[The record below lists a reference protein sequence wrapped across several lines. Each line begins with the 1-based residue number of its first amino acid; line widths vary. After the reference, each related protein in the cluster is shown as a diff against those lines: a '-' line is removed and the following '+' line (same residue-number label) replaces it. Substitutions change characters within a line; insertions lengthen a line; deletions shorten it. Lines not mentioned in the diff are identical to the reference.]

1 MPKYSAFF
9 NPFTVRVDFESP
21 CKHASVVSERK
32 AKAALW
38 RMLSHLSKAE
48 LMDLIAGRAESDRI
62 ERFDD
67 SEGKCAAC
75 GHSISLCICQRM
87 EE

>member
-21 CKHASVVSERK
+21 CKHALVVSERK

-48 LMDLIAGRAESDRI
+48 LMNLIAGQAELDRI
-62 ERFDD
+62 ERFVD
-67 SEGKCAAC
+67 SEVKCAAC
-75 GHSISLCICQRM
+75 SHSIPLCICQRM
-87 EE
+87 ED